1 MTTYY
6 VYIMASNSRTLYTG
20 VTNSLERRVY
30 QHKFKVKEGFTSR
43 YNIRKLVYFES
54 FGDIYNAIRREKQI
68 KGWTRKKKIV
78 LIGSM
83 NPKWQDLSWDW
94 FDWKRG

>member
-78 LIGSM
+78 LIESM